1 MDETPGAV
9 PFPRRLVLP
18 QERSPA
24 GLPDEETPDEET
36 PDEEITDAPAP
47 PESGIVV
54 NGSRRPLPRPASV
67 RGALDALGL
76 AGRPVAVELNGRLVR
91 RADHP
96 RTAVHPGDRVEIVTF
111 VGGG

>member
-36 PDEEITDAPAP
+36 PDEETPDAPAP
-47 PESGIVV
+47 PDSGIVV

-67 RGALDALGL
+67 RGALEALGL

-96 RTAVHPGDRVEIVTF
+96 RTAVRTGDRVEIVTF

>member
-36 PDEEITDAPAP
+36 PDAPAP
-47 PESGIVV
+47 PEGGIVV

-67 RGALDALGL
+67 RGALEALGL

-96 RTAVHPGDRVEIVTF
+96 RTAVRTGDRVEIVTF

>member
-1 MDETPGAV
+1 M
-9 PFPRRLVLP
+9 LP

-36 PDEEITDAPAP
+36 PDEETPHAPAP
-47 PESGIVV
+47 PEGGIVV

-67 RGALDALGL
+67 RGALEALGL

-96 RTAVHPGDRVEIVTF
+96 RTAVHPGDRVEVVTF